1 MGKRDFTGLRL
12 DAAADKRG
20 HRGGMVRRA
29 EWAGARKLTAL
40 KQAGDR
46 LYLRG
51 FKQFARRQRRQQARQ
66 PLGEHRLSRA
76 RRAAIEG
83 VMPAAAA
90 ISRAR
95 LAPS

>member
-1 MGKRDFTGLRL
+1 
-12 DAAADKRG
+12 
-20 HRGGMVRRA
+20 
-29 EWAGARKLTAL
+29 
-40 KQAGDR
+40 